1 MRINAVGL
9 LVIAAALVGACPDSV
24 WAQQRPAFYVT
35 IDGTK
40 QGRLKGES
48 AAPAHAGQLTG
59 LRFTYTVTSPRDTAV
74 GLAVAVR
81 QQPTIV
87 FTKEWGAASPQLFSA
102 AVTSEV
108 LKSVVFEF
116 VKPGNVGHEYVFHT
130 IRLTNATVTA
140 IRMVVG
146 PLGADGP
153 DRPYEEVS
161 LTFQSI
167 TIENV
172 DGKTVAMDSRGVR

>member
-1 MRINAVGL
+1 MRTNAVGL
-9 LVIAAALVGACPDSV
+9 LVVAAALVGACPDAV

-48 AAPAHAGQLTG
+48 AVPAHAGQVPG
-59 LRFTYTVTSPRDTAV
+59 LRFTYTVTSPREATV
-74 GLAVAVR
+74 GLALPAR
-81 QQPTIV
+81 QQPTMV

-102 AVTSEV
+102 AVTGEV

-116 VKPGNVGHEYVFHT
+116 VKSSGVGQEYVFQT
-130 IRLTNATVTA
+130 IRLTNATVTS

-146 PLGADGP
+146 PLGAEGP

-161 LTFQSI
+161 LAFQSI
-167 TIENV
+167 TIENL
-172 DGKTVAMDSRGVR
+172 DGKTVAMDSRSVR